1 VIWAKLFTKAEEN
14 YARSSRMLSLVAGL
28 ALASAVI
35 GCGQAPSVDRIEIV
49 EKGLYRVETAR
60 ATQAAGTATGVQDE
74 LANVKL
80 VSDTTTIPA
89 RIGTSFGLRYRVV
102 GGPNRASVKL
112 TVIVRFP
119 GEGLRNPKTGERTA
133 RDVTSWTRHIGGVTY
148 NGYGFDEAW
157 ELVPGTWTYEIWH
170 DGRKL
175 AEQSFTV
182 VKS

>member
-1 VIWAKLFTKAEEN
+1 MKRL
-14 YARSSRMLSLVAGL
+14 LLVGVL
-28 ALASAVI
+28 ALAGAVM
-35 GCGQAPSVDRIEIV
+35 GCGQSPKVERVEIV
-49 EKGLYRVETAR
+49 EKGLYRAETAR
-60 ATQAAGTATGVQDE
+60 TTQAAGTATGVQDE

-89 RIGTSFGLRYRVV
+89 RIGTRFGVRYRVV
-102 GGPNRASVKL
+102 GSPARGSVKM
-112 TVIVRFP
+112 TVIIRFP

-157 ELVPGTWTYEIWH
+157 ELVPGTWVYEFWH
-170 DGRKL
+170 EGRKL

-182 VKS
+182 VN